1 MQKDAKKKRLKPDK
15 LDHLLNGSFATDDK
29 IDEGLQLDQYL
40 LWWESLQSQERYEQL
55 AKIERKTAPIA
66 GARRVDNIILELLKN
81 LQVKKTTSIFKKG
94 TGSSKEDLKKYQE
107 IMYAHQIVNTIE
119 YLILF
124 FPNSI
129 SGNNSIKKEIL

>member
-55 AKIERKTAPIA
+55 AKIERKLVLS
-66 GARRVDNIILELLKN
+66 R
-81 LQVKKTTSIFKKG
+81 
-94 TGSSKEDLKKYQE
+94 
-107 IMYAHQIVNTIE
+107 
-119 YLILF
+119 YL
-124 FPNSI
+124 
-129 SGNNSIKKEIL
+129 